1 MRKNL
6 GAKPVL
12 YPMPVLIVAS
22 YDENGT
28 ADAMNAAWGCIA
40 DMNRVCI
47 YLAASHKTV
56 KNILSRKAF
65 TVSVADAAN
74 VIPADYVGIVSAN
87 SVPDK
92 LSKTGWHTM
101 KSEHVDAPM
110 IEELPLTL
118 ECSMVSY
125 DEESECMIGEIVNVS
140 ADVRIFTED
149 GKLDMDKLSPIAYDP
164 MNHAYYKL
172 GEKVGNAFQDGAQLK

>member
-1 MRKNL
+1 
-6 GAKPVL
+6 
-12 YPMPVLIVAS
+12 
-22 YDENGT
+22 
-28 ADAMNAAWGCIA
+28 
-40 DMNRVCI
+40 
-47 YLAASHKTV
+47 
-56 KNILSRKAF
+56 
-65 TVSVADAAN
+65 
-74 VIPADYVGIVSAN
+74 
-87 SVPDK
+87 
-92 LSKTGWHTM
+92 M